1 MVKVIQPT
9 GGAVFE
15 DDIKIIDAELALPLN
30 IPAPPI
36 FSRDEAQVLYGGHV
50 FLLSP
55 KVGDNYIKVYTETFG
70 LEETDCPKMQED
82 SYFAGNKAAFD
93 KLKQDFAERVLNGVS
108 YFGGKFVSSGRL
120 SPLLS
125 SELIKRI
132 EEGYSKLTKPAKQPD
147 SGNGLIAKLND
158 GSVFCSEMIG
168 CERVLVM
175 DNKIYD
181 LLSLQEYIKIFE
193 TAIDSKYY
201 KELNEFAISATPEE
215 IAKNITEHKD
225 KIHRKVVPKVRNN
238 IWHSNRSAK
247 LFLDGAYWI
256 PQFRADYSGSAALYK
271 SLLEKKLKID
281 AAKEIK

>member
-9 GGAVFE
+9 TGAVFE
-15 DDIKIIDAELALPLN
+15 DDIKIIDAELEAPLN
-30 IPAPPI
+30 IAMPPV
-36 FSRDEAQVLYGGHV
+36 FTRDEAQIFYRGHV

-55 KVGDNYIKVYTETFG
+55 KVGDNHIKVYTETFG

-82 SYFAGNKAAFD
+82 AYFAGNKAAFD
-93 KLKQDFAERVLNGVS
+93 RLKQDFAERVLNGVS
-108 YFGGKFVSSGRL
+108 YLGGKFVSSGKI
-120 SPLLS
+120 SPLLG
-125 SELIKRI
+125 SELVKRI
-132 EEGYSKLTKPAKQPD
+132 EATYSKLAKPAKQAD
-147 SGNGLIAKLND
+147 AGKGLIAKLND
-158 GSVFCSEMIG
+158 GSVFGSEMIG

-175 DNKIYD
+175 DKKIYD

-193 TAIDSKYY
+193 SAIDSKYY
-201 KELNEFAISATPEE
+201 KELNELAASATPEE
-215 IAKNITEHKD
+215 IAKNITDHKD

-256 PQFRADYSGSAALYK
+256 PQFRASYADSVALYK